1 MPNETDN
8 LLADVR
14 AAASELAGDDP
25 VIETPVVETP
35 AEPILAETAQQTAD
49 RARDEAGRFAKAEE
63 RKARETL
70 TLRADPAKTVGGLK
84 ADGTQVG
91 PDGKPL
97 APKPLPP
104 EIGKDGKHLDRIVPP
119 VGWKGAAKVDWDRM
133 PRNVREAVAAELNGV
148 EEARNELAP
157 LKELFDTNRE
167 FLVNHAGSVVEAQR
181 QMMQFARMSV
191 DNPVQLA
198 EHILRSKGLDPRA
211 VFSGQPNQAPA
222 QGQPQNLEAFIA
234 QAVEQRLQP
243 IMAERA
249 QAETQQTQAT
259 ISQITAFQNDAAH
272 PYFNDVAPTIHRFLA
287 AGEIPPGTPM
297 ERLKEAYDR
306 ATWANPTI
314 RATLIE
320 AQREADGQ
328 RRAEEVKAARKA
340 AAASLNG
347 SPLPGVA
354 PAAQNQHS
362 SALDDVR
369 AAARELAGA

>member
-35 AEPILAETAQQTAD
+35 DEPILAETAQQTAD

-70 TLRADPAKTVGGLK
+70 KLREPK
-84 ADGTQVG
+84 AA
-91 PDGKPL
+91 PL
-97 APKPLPP
+97 AADATPAKPLPP
-104 EIGKDGKHLDRIVPP
+104 EIDKEGKHLDRIAPP

-272 PYFNDVAPTIHRFLA
+272 PYFNDVAPTIHRLLA
-287 AGEIPPGTPM
+287 SGEIPLGAPM